1 MRQMGRIPLP
11 QVATA
16 GGRREGASQ
25 GTFIIPATFASK
37 GDVVARGEDAIT
49 WCRRCVV
56 VAVGGRGSL

>member
-25 GTFIIPATFASK
+25 GTFRIPATFASK
-37 GDVVARGEDAIT
+37 GDVVARGAY
-49 WCRRCVV
+49 
-56 VAVGGRGSL
+56 A